1 MGAKKNLIGG
11 DLVSKKDEFSRVLSR
26 ADVIVLAFGA
36 MIGWGW
42 VVLSGDWI
50 LKAGSV
56 GAMIAFLIGGIMV
69 TFVGL
74 VYSELTT
81 ALPKTGGAH
90 HFAQAALGKK
100 AAFIVSWSILLGY
113 ISVVAFEAVALP
125 TVIEYIFPN
134 YQVGYMWT
142 IAGWDVYFSWVAVGM
157 IGSILVT
164 WINWIGVKQAATLQ
178 LILTLLLAIVG
189 LSLIFGSAVSG
200 EVKNLSPLFTG
211 GMAGVMLVMIM
222 TPFMF
227 VGFDVIPQ
235 MAEEMNI
242 PKKTVGRILILSV
255 ALAVFWY
262 VFIIL
267 GVSLSLNDGQLQIA
281 SLPTADA
288 MGAVFGSAFFSKILI
303 LGGIAGILTSWNA
316 FIIGGS
322 RVMYAM
328 AQDGMLP
335 KWFGKLHPKYK
346 TPGNAIFIIGFL
358 ATLSPLLGRPALV
371 WLVDA
376 GGLSI
381 VIAYFIVSVSFIV
394 LRKTQPE
401 LERPFRAGKSNIV
414 GILATILSIGFIILY
429 MPGMP
434 ASLIWPYEWIIF
446 GVWWIFGLFFFI
458 QIPNIREI
466 NTSTVADQSIKE

>member
-1 MGAKKNLIGG
+1 M
-11 DLVSKKDEFSRVLSR
+11 SKSNDFSRVLSR

-50 LKAGSV
+50 SKAGSV
-56 GAMIAFLIGGIMV
+56 GAMIAFFIGGIMV

-90 HFAQAALGKK
+90 HFAQAAFGSR
-100 AAFIVSWSILLGY
+100 AAFVVSWSILLGY
-113 ISVVAFEAVALP
+113 VSVVAFEAVALP
-125 TVIEYIFPN
+125 TVIEYIFPH

-157 IGSILVT
+157 IGSIIVT
-164 WINWIGVKQAATLQ
+164 WINYIGVKQAAILQ
-178 LILTLLLAIVG
+178 LILTILLAVVG
-189 LSLIFGSAVSG
+189 LILIFGSAVGG
-200 EVKNLSPLFTG
+200 EAKNMDPLFTG
-211 GMAGVMLVMIM
+211 GMAGLMGVMIM

-242 PKKTVGRILILSV
+242 PKKTVGRVLILSV
-255 ALAVFWY
+255 ALAVLWY
-262 VFIIL
+262 IFIIL
-267 GVSLSLNDGQLQIA
+267 GVSLSLSEGQLKVA
-281 SLPTADA
+281 TLPTADA
-288 MGAVFGSAFFSKILI
+288 MGAVFGSALFSKILI

-335 KWFGKLHPKYK
+335 KWFGHLHPKYK
-346 TPGNAIFIIGFL
+346 TPKNAILVIGIL
-358 ATLSPLLGRPALV
+358 ATFCPLLGRPALV

-381 VIAYFIVSVSFIV
+381 VIAYFIVSLSFVV
-394 LRKTQPE
+394 LRKTQPD
-401 LERPFRAGKSNIV
+401 LYRPFKAGKSNIV
-414 GILATILSIGFIILY
+414 GILASILSIGFIVLY

-434 ASLIWPYEWIIF
+434 ASLVWPYEWILF
-446 GVWWIFGLFFFI
+446 GAWWIVGFIFFAR
-458 QIPNIREI
+458 IPKVRGFETMTTTNE
-466 NTSTVADQSIKE
+466 SLKE

>member
-1 MGAKKNLIGG
+1 MAQKN
-11 DLVSKKDEFSRVLSR
+11 EFSKVLSR

-50 LKAGSV
+50 MKAGSA
-56 GAMIAFLIGGIMV
+56 GAMIAFFIGGIMV

-90 HFAQAALGKK
+90 HFAQAALGSK

-125 TVIEYIFPN
+125 TVIEYIFPH

-157 IGSILVT
+157 IGSIVVT
-164 WINWIGVKQAATLQ
+164 WINWIGVKQAAFLQ
-178 LILTLLLAIVG
+178 LILTLLLALVG
-189 LSLIFGSAVSG
+189 LSLIFGSAFSG
-200 EVKNLSPLFTG
+200 EVENLSPFFSG
-211 GMAGVMLVMIM
+211 GLAGVMVVMIM

-235 MAEEMNI
+235 MAGEMNI
-242 PKKTVGRILILSV
+242 PQKTVGRILLLSV
-255 ALAVFWY
+255 GLAVLWY
-262 VFIIL
+262 IFIIL
-267 GVSLSLNDGQLQIA
+267 SVSLSLNESQLHIA

-288 MGAVFGSAFFSKILI
+288 MGAVFGSAVFSKILI
-303 LGGIAGILTSWNA
+303 IGGIAGILTSWNA

-328 AQDGMLP
+328 AQEGMLP
-335 KWFGKLHPKYK
+335 KWFGKIHPKYK
-346 TPGNAIFIIGFL
+346 TPGNAIFIIGLL

-394 LRKTQPE
+394 LRKTQPD
-401 LERPFRAGKSNIV
+401 LERPFRAGKSNLV
-414 GILATILSIGFIILY
+414 GIFASILSIGFIILY

-434 ASLIWPYEWIIF
+434 ASLVWPYEWLIF
-446 GVWWIFGLFFFI
+446 GAWWIIGLFFFT
-458 QIPNIREI
+458 QTPNIR
-466 NTSTVADQSIKE
+466 VIKTNFGNEQTFKE

>member
-1 MGAKKNLIGG
+1 MSEKN
-11 DLVSKKDEFSRVLSR
+11 EFSRVLSR

-50 LKAGSV
+50 MKAGSV
-56 GAMIAFLIGGIMV
+56 GAMIAFIIGGIMV

-90 HFAQAALGKK
+90 HFALEALGSK
-100 AAFIVSWSILLGY
+100 AAFVVSWSILLGY

-157 IGSILVT
+157 IGSIIVT
-164 WINWIGVKQAATLQ
+164 WINWIGVKQAAFLQ
-178 LILTLLLAIVG
+178 LVLTILLAVVG
-189 LSLIFGSAVSG
+189 LTLIFGSAFGG
-200 EVKNLSPLFTG
+200 EVQNLKPLFTG
-211 GMAGVMLVMIM
+211 GMAGLMAVMIM

-242 PKKTVGRILILSV
+242 PKKTVGRILLLSV
-255 ALAVFWY
+255 VLAILWY

-267 GVSLSLNDGQLQIA
+267 GVSLSLNDGQLQVA

-288 MGAVFGSAFFSKILI
+288 MGAVFGSALFSKILI

-335 KWFGKLHPKYK
+335 KWFGKIHPKYK
-346 TPGNAIFIIGFL
+346 TPGNAIFIIGLL

-381 VIAYFIVSVSFIV
+381 VIAYFIVSLSFVV
-394 LRKTQPE
+394 LRKTMPE
-401 LERPFRAGKSNIV
+401 LDRPFRAGKSNIV
-414 GILATILSIGFIILY
+414 GILATILSVGFIILY
-429 MPGMP
+429 LPGMP
-434 ASLIWPYEWIIF
+434 ASLVWPYEWIIF
-446 GVWWIFGLFFFI
+446 GVWWIFGLFFLARI
-458 QIPNIREI
+458 SNLKTIKTDSNIEQ
-466 NTSTVADQSIKE
+466 TLKE